1 MQSYN
6 YATTC
11 LDNFN
16 LFMNV
21 FHNWKLTAVRQKT
34 VTDLWDLFFNTAGTD
49 ANETWY
55 NCYLYYDDVKVTY
68 SGKWAN
74 FKDFGDIYLSFIFNM
89 LQNSLNI
96 KSQTENM
103 ISAYE
108 LHNTE
113 TFVQALGSVLRSILD
128 FESYTTLNSAL
139 VADENK
145 TPTPEEF
152 RGFTPATKPGVLTKW
167 ERLQRTEAELAE
179 AQERLDQIA
188 ERRRIAQAEAE

>member
-1 MQSYN
+1 M
-6 YATTC
+6 
-11 LDNFN
+11 
-16 LFMNV
+16 
-21 FHNWKLTAVRQKT
+21 
-34 VTDLWDLFFNTAGTD
+34 
-49 ANETWY
+49 
-55 NCYLYYDDVKVTY
+55 KVTY

-188 ERRRIAQAEAE
+188 ERRRIAQAEAEERGEIGKVQLLSSVTKTVVNRQRKGDPTVGLEPGY